1 MESDCK
7 SESSGN
13 TDHRDISEYTD
24 DRIEQA
30 IRNVVRKAFR
40 TDEADLLTYRRIRT
54 VSEKKL
60 RLPNGSFKSDSKWAK
75 KSKQVIDDALV
86 RL

>member
-7 SESSGN
+7 SESSQDID
-13 TDHRDISEYTD
+13 TIDISDYTD

-30 IRNVVRKAFR
+30 IRSVVRKAFR

-54 VSEKKL
+54 ATEKKL
-60 RLPNGSFKSDSKWAK
+60 RLANGSFKNDLRWAK
-75 KSKQVIDDALV
+75 KSKQVVDDAMVCL
-86 RL
+86 